1 MDLMCL
7 FKFSLKCYD
16 TGLTIRSIVKRRKF
30 RKYLKLSKRNGELA
44 NYKKTDVLYVCANGP
59 SLKKVNLDEL
69 EGDTIVINDF
79 FRIADQFCKKPT
91 YYLLLDNEYAWNS
104 MQDRM
109 DGVMNCH
116 PEIPHIIAADIIG
129 PVGERYK
136 NSATNLFVYDAF
148 GKTFNHNLKID
159 FTQTTYTV
167 WNVVTKCI
175 QLGIYLGYKEIR
187 LLGFDYS
194 LFASRIERHVYD
206 KEGEDHV
213 LAVNLR
219 DMLYRYVFTTHI
231 LYEFE
236 LYAREHDI
244 RIINMTSASLLDA
257 FEFDKESKY

>member
-1 MDLMCL
+1 MSL

-16 TGLTIRSIVKRRKF
+16 VGLSVRSVLKRYKYREWLKF
-30 RKYLKLSKRNGELA
+30 AKKNESLSQ
-44 NYKKTDVLYVCANGP
+44 YKKSDVLFVCANGP

-69 EGDTIVINDF
+69 EGDTIVINDY
-79 FRIADQFCKKPT
+79 FRIADQFTKAPT
-91 YYLLLDNEYAWNS
+91 YYLLLDNEYAWES
-104 MQDRM
+104 MKERM

-116 PEIPHIIAADIIG
+116 PDIPHIIAADIIG
-129 PVGERYK
+129 PVGERYR
-136 NSATNLFVYDAF
+136 NSDTNLFVYDAF
-148 GKTFNHNLKID
+148 GKTFNHKLKID
-159 FTQTTYTV
+159 FTKTTYTV

-187 LLGFDYS
+187 LVGFDYS

-206 KEGEDHV
+206 KEGENHI
-213 LAVNLR
+213 LAVNQR

-236 LYAREHDI
+236 IYAREHGI

-257 FEFDKESKY
+257 FEFDKDSKY